1 MDELALLDLLECP
14 LCLEKL
20 DVTAKVLPCQHTF
33 CKPCLRRLAATRS
46 ELRCPECRTLV
57 PSGIEELPAN
67 LLLMRLLEGLRQGPG
82 GAANRGSARYSVPL
96 AQDRSGRKMR
106 EAQSSQPPQH
116 RQMPAHRSALDGASI
131 LFKIHLYLMVPWARA
146 LYNYRGNAPGELNV
160 KTGDVIILRRK
171 VDENWYHGE
180 TNGSSGLVP
189 ANMVHVVNQLPQPL
203 PLCRALYDFDIKDK
217 DQEDTKDCL
226 TFLKVSDAVA
236 STGDDGPRPEAEG
249 SCGERL
255 SRKEDQPNSAAAKL
269 LDKRKGSS
277 SSEPGIR
284 TRSASTSRLCPNVPG
299 TPATLNRPG
308 PLSHSAQGPPDISPP
323 IFLGSS
329 NPAVVTRV
337 GESRTESNS
346 NGVPQVNAFWDEGG
360 SDLLGSPVPLFGGPV
375 VILGER
381 KSSSDPSPTVAMAL
395 INPQPH
401 SASTESKQSST
412 HQLSI
417 NVCAALY
424 SYTPRRPEE
433 LELRKGEMVGVYGKF
448 KEGWLRGLSLRTGK
462 VGILPANYVTPVLRT
477 SARFLDPK
485 STQSTISGKRPVTA
499 KPQAP
504 VTMNNTVRPSAQV
517 PLVAMAASGSGM
529 RQAQQEGVQGRGTLR
544 LRGSSMQGSLH
555 GRNPGPGTAVV
566 RPQQQPPP
574 GGMAPVQG
582 LACIP
587 VMQRGKHGLPE
598 NSGRAMCWMSEVTA
612 PSAGDNMVLDP
623 RDSAAKESL
632 ERQGQT
638 GLQSILVK
646 PDAHKNN
653 TDKPM
658 KSVRFL
664 TQEAPATEMKTVGGQ
679 GSSSIQPA
687 SPGQEVWASQSPPV
701 HLAGGSIL
709 MDSTAASQ
717 KRVLPLSPITID
729 GHPPSL
735 NSVSSSITQPSA
747 CRHRVMAAYT
757 AQTDAELHLREGE
770 LVLVQKPRQD
780 GRVLVTQEKS
790 GKTGL
795 FHNSVLEV
803 LQKLS

>member
-96 AQDRSGRKMR
+96 AQDRSVRKMR

-116 RQMPAHRSALDGASI
+116 RQMPAHRSALDG
-131 LFKIHLYLMVPWARA
+131 VPWARA

-226 TFLKVSDAVA
+226 TFLK
-236 STGDDGPRPEAEG
+236 GDIISVIRRVDENWVEG
-249 SCGERL
+249 KLGEKVGIFPL
-255 SRKEDQPNSAAAKL
+255 QFTEPNSAAAKL

-284 TRSASTSRLCPNVPG
+284 ARSASTSRLCPNVPG

-308 PLSHSAQGPPDISPP
+308 PLSHSVQGPPDISPP

-337 GESRTESNS
+337 GESRAESNS
-346 NGVPQVNAFWDEGG
+346 NGVPQ
-360 SDLLGSPVPLFGGPV
+360 GPV

-504 VTMNNTVRPSAQV
+504 VTMTNTVRPSAQV

-574 GGMAPVQG
+574 GGMAPMQG

-598 NSGRAMCWMSEVTA
+598 NSGRAMCWMSEVTT

-664 TQEAPATEMKTVGGQ
+664 TQEAPATGMKTVGGQ

-717 KRVLPLSPITID
+717 KRVLPLSPTTLD

-747 CRHRVMAAYT
+747 CRHRVIAAYT